1 MVEDKKLEE
10 LAKRDFWWLAGHR
23 ATFKALR
30 DIIVFESDASREV
43 KYLAMRLYDR
53 AILYIVLA
61 ALLAFL
67 FGMFTGVMVGWNL
80 AVQYMVAKYN
90 LTLEGLGW

>member
-1 MVEDKKLEE
+1 
-10 LAKRDFWWLAGHR
+10 
-23 ATFKALR
+23 
-30 DIIVFESDASREV
+30 
-43 KYLAMRLYDR
+43 MRLYDR

-67 FGMFTGVMVGWNL
+67 FGMFIGVMVGWNL